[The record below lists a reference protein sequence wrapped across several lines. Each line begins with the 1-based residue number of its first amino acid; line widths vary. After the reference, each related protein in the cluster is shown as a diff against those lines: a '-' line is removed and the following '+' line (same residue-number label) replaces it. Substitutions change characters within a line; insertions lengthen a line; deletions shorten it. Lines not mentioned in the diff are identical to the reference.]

1 ALDGLWAAGASHA
14 LLTGSGPTA
23 FGLFADLAAA
33 TAAAESL
40 DRDDAIVC
48 EAGRPS

>member
-1 ALDGLWAAGASHA
+1 LRSAGAPHA

-23 FGLFADLAAA
+23 FGLFERLADARRAAD
-33 TAAAESL
+33 SL

-48 EAGRPS
+48 EAGRA